1 MESRIQNMESLA
13 SHGNIAGRKAM
24 LEILEVGLEAADP
37 YHNTR
42 KLIRLEGD
50 NLIIGGKKFEPHRA
64 PKSGDEVIDISK
76 IGNIYVLGAGK
87 GIQRVAKAIEDAL
100 GNRLAG
106 GHVIDKKGHPVIVK
120 RIGVTLGGHP
130 VPDEDCVRGCQEIM
144 DITKNL
150 SENDLVF
157 TCTSNG
163 ISSLLTMPVPGVS
176 LEDIKKTTY
185 IMQIERGAPT
195 KDLNPVRK
203 HLDMLKGGRIS
214 RYIHP
219 AKTIHL
225 LAIDPGSYDQL
236 IYQNTWLQM
245 LPDFTTFQDAIDN
258 LKKWDAWD
266 DIPASVRN
274 FLLKADP
281 AYETVKAEE
290 FQQMSFR
297 IFGIMPGFRET
308 AKFFP
313 AMKKAEELGFKPVIL
328 TDLLF
333 LVEAQHA
340 GRFLAAICKTIERIG
355 SPFEPPCALFS
366 SGEMVVTVGNEKG
379 IGGRNQE
386 FSLSAAQS
394 IAGSENIVI
403 ASVDTDGTDGP
414 GTQFAKGFND
424 MPPCLAGGIVDGET
438 ATEAKALGIDID
450 EEIKKHN
457 TSPPLWRLKSGIVMT
472 PNISLIDFT
481 VALVLGRS
489 KKARQFYY

>member
-1 MESRIQNMESLA
+1 MESLA

-24 LEILEVGLEAADP
+24 LEILEAGLEAADP

-42 KLIRLEGD
+42 KLIRLKGN
-50 NLIIGGKKFEPHRA
+50 NLIIGGTEYEPHGA
-64 PKSGDEVIDISK
+64 PKSGDEVIDLSR
-76 IGNIYVLGAGK
+76 IGEIYVLGAGK
-87 GIQRVAKAIEDAL
+87 GIQRVAKAIEDTL
-100 GNRLAG
+100 GDRLTG
-106 GHVIDKKGHPVIVK
+106 GHVLDKKGHPVILE
-120 RIGVTLGGHP
+120 RIDVTLGGHP
-130 VPDEDCVRGCQEIM
+130 VPDEDCVKGCQKIL
-144 DITKNL
+144 DIARNL

-163 ISSLLTMPVPGVS
+163 ISALLTLPVPGIS

-195 KDLNPVRK
+195 KDLNPVRS
-203 HLDMLKGGRIS
+203 HLDMLKGGKIS

-219 AKTIHL
+219 AKAIHL
-225 LAIDPGSYDQL
+225 LAIDPGNYDQL
-236 IYQNTWLQM
+236 IYRNTWLQT
-245 LPDFTTFQDAIDN
+245 LPDFTAYQDAVDN

-266 DIPASVRN
+266 DIPASVRDS
-274 FLLKADP
+274 LSKADP

-297 IFGIMPGFRET
+297 IFGVMPGFRQS
-308 AKFFP
+308 AKLFP
-313 AMKKAEELGFKPVIL
+313 AMRKAEELGFKPVIL

-333 LVEAQHA
+333 LVEARHA
-340 GRFLAAICKTIERIG
+340 GRFVAAICKTIERIG

-366 SGEMVVTVGNEKG
+366 SGEMIVTVGEEKG

-386 FSLSAAQS
+386 FSLAAAQS
-394 IAGSENIVI
+394 IDGSENIVI

-414 GTQFAKGFND
+414 GTQFAESLKE

-438 ATEAKALGIDID
+438 AAEAKALGIDLD
-450 EEIKKHN
+450 EEMKKHN
-457 TSPPLWRLKSGIVMT
+457 TSPPLWKLRSGIVAT

-489 KKARQFYY
+489 EKAKQFYY